1 MEHREYFAA
10 DRGQNGSSL
19 YHAVFTRLVRAGQWM
34 IRGGLALGARLRWA
48 VGRADAAVDFFIG
61 LIRQWYGAAEHA
73 FFPGYGKA
81 VAGAAGCACCVI
93 FVAIALLL
101 EPSFQSQSILP
112 AATPLQAVE
121 EIPAEEPFDL
131 EALIAEYEQTT
142 RARAQAAPVTV
153 SIPPEQQLSLT
164 MDSLKNYELASA
176 PAGWT
181 VDLSQLEGSG
191 QERAAYCHDYIN
203 SDTIGWLQIPGT
215 NIDYPV
221 MQGATLTTYAD
232 LDINRNYSYNGSLWV
247 DTDINDAST
256 NTVIFGHNWTNVS
269 SNPSVG
275 RAGDVMF
282 AQLPS
287 FAHLWFA
294 QRVPYFYY
302 SSTSQDMVWQV
313 FAAFYTTD
321 LEFYLY
327 TTRTGSALQS
337 IIDKGRSLSLH
348 HYDVS
353 VSSSDR
359 IITLSTCTRAL
370 GSSEDQRFVVMAKLV
385 SSGDPNVQ
393 VT

>member
-1 MEHREYFAA
+1 
-10 DRGQNGSSL
+10 
-19 YHAVFTRLVRAGQWM
+19 M

-73 FFPGYGKA
+73 FFPEYGKV
-81 VAGAAGCACCVI
+81 VAGAAGCACCAI

-221 MQGATLTTYAD
+221 MQGATLTAYAD

-370 GSSEDQRFVVMAKLV
+370 GSSEGQRFVVMAKLV

>member
-1 MEHREYFAA
+1 M
-10 DRGQNGSSL
+10 
-19 YHAVFTRLVRAGQWM
+19 
-34 IRGGLALGARLRWA
+34 
-48 VGRADAAVDFFIG
+48 
-61 LIRQWYGAAEHA
+61 
-73 FFPGYGKA
+73 

-221 MQGATLTTYAD
+221 M
-232 LDINRNYSYNGSLWV
+232 
-247 DTDINDAST
+247 
-256 NTVIFGHNWTNVS
+256 
-269 SNPSVG
+269 
-275 RAGDVMF
+275 
-282 AQLPS
+282 
-287 FAHLWFA
+287 
-294 QRVPYFYY
+294 RVP
-302 SSTSQDMVWQV
+302 
-313 FAAFYTTD
+313 
-321 LEFYLY
+321 L
-327 TTRTGSALQS
+327 
-337 IIDKGRSLSLH
+337 
-348 HYDVS
+348 
-353 VSSSDR
+353 
-359 IITLSTCTRAL
+359 
-370 GSSEDQRFVVMAKLV
+370 
-385 SSGDPNVQ
+385 
-393 VT
+393 